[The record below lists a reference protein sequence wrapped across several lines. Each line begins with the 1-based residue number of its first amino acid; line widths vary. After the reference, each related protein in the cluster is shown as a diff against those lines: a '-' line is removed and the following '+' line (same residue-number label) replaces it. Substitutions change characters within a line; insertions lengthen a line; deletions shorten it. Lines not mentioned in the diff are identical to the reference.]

1 MKKNSSN
8 SIIYCI
14 FPSWLN
20 HSGHE
25 GSYLDSLKLFSNKVS
40 KKLFLVLPKKNKSI
54 FLKTDYKKNLE
65 YYSTGYISLL
75 FKIKKNCESLKNLF
89 KKKKLSEND
98 IIFIDGYSFDFLLS
112 LILSLRTLD
121 HGGSFLVY
129 CRYDYKI
136 IKKVLFKLFIT
147 IICKKFKNL
156 KILTDTYDLKIK
168 LNKIYKNK
176 VILLP
181 VPHTHVKDYKNK
193 KKNYNKYNLFFP
205 GQFRPEKFGENFDN
219 FLKINNKSLYRIFIN
234 ENFSWNEKK
243 NFEIKYLKYNL
254 TRNNYLKYFFNSQIV
269 ILPYSQELYKDRTS
283 GIFIESIVLNKI
295 VLVTNGTWMSKEL
308 KKYKLNE
315 FIVKDW
321 SNFILDKKI
330 KNLFADQVQKK
341 IHKMQKNYLNFHN
354 KEKYTNLL
362 KKFS

>member
-1 MKKNSSN
+1 MK
-8 SIIYCI
+8 
-14 FPSWLN
+14 
-20 HSGHE
+20 
-25 GSYLDSLKLFSNKVS
+25 
-40 KKLFLVLPKKNKSI
+40 I
-54 FLKTDYKKNLE
+54 FLGMK
-65 YYSTGYISLL
+65 
-75 FKIKKNCESLKNLF
+75 
-89 KKKKLSEND
+89 
-98 IIFIDGYSFDFLLS
+98 
-112 LILSLRTLD
+112 
-121 HGGSFLVY
+121 
-129 CRYDYKI
+129 
-136 IKKVLFKLFIT
+136 
-147 IICKKFKNL
+147 
-156 KILTDTYDLKIK
+156 
-168 LNKIYKNK
+168 
-176 VILLP
+176 
-181 VPHTHVKDYKNK
+181 
-193 KKNYNKYNLFFP
+193 
-205 GQFRPEKFGENFDN
+205 
-219 FLKINNKSLYRIFIN
+219 
-234 ENFSWNEKK
+234 KK

-330 KNLFADQVQKK
+330 KNLFANQVQKK